1 MRALLAL
8 ASVLQTQAPPPPEP
22 PTVSY
27 QEHRLIVRAELDEA
41 ATGTIEWQALPGAK
55 GQRASLRHGKALSL
69 SSGAQDLALDVADE
83 AVHRITLHIG
93 KDIHDLWASRGEWSA
108 GPEDLDPESP
118 RLPLKSGL
126 VDLKDL
132 MLARGHFVRV
142 PKANSLLPLEIGRSL
157 VRVEDPALPLADA
170 KALVI
175 IARGTLGPVKLVL
188 TDRGPKNQPRYF
200 DYPLLLGP
208 SYRRYVVPLEAFA
221 PREGS
226 AKLKGIARVS
236 VQSLEPL
243 AGGAELEVDYLGL
256 ARRAP
261 HVRWAK
267 KGGER
272 IDLLLRDAPADARVR
287 TDDGGTG
294 PRTDV
299 APNAQGIAVVSSAA
313 ARRFWACWGEAGG
326 RGTCDPPDAPA
337 TAYALPVPP
346 GLPVMIDDFSSGV
359 PVSFDRRPTEVFTS
373 STSVRAEVSHS
384 RGTLRLALTPK
395 RRAEYAGYSVPLG
408 EIPAWAKTIEVRI
421 KGTAK
426 PREILLGLRDA
437 AGKEPKVRLGNYL
450 HQLSAADWTDV
461 RIPLIAL
468 QAAMAGFGGKKPLG
482 PVQALTVTLAPE
494 GLGRRAEIELDLL
507 RFTAEAL
514 PLVVTSFDAD
524 PPGQTAFG
532 GALKLSASGGITL
545 SSTLAAGRHGQGLS
559 VTVTP
564 SDTPGQALVA
574 FGFGKLDVRN
584 YHALAFEVS
593 GLGNDTHAELILADV
608 KRRAK
613 VPLAGR
619 VEGTAPWATVRIP
632 IADFGGRLDKSA
644 VAQAFLAFDEKTAR
658 AERFVIDEVRLE

>member
-1 MRALLAL
+1 MRVLLAL
-8 ASVLQTQAPPPPEP
+8 ASLVPSQAPPPPEP

-27 QEHRLIVRAELDEA
+27 QEHRLVLRAELDAA

-55 GQRASLRHGKALSL
+55 GQRAPLRHGKALSL
-69 SSGAQDLALDVADE
+69 SSGAQDISLDVADE

-93 KDIHDLWASRGEWSA
+93 KDIHELWASRGEWSA
-108 GPEDLDPESP
+108 GPEELDPESP

-126 VDLKDL
+126 VELKDL
-132 MLARGHFVRV
+132 MLARGSFVRV
-142 PKANSLLPLEIGRSL
+142 PRASATVPLEIGRSL
-157 VRVEDPALPLADA
+157 VRAEDPALPLADA

-208 SYRRYVVPLEAFA
+208 NYRRLVVPLEAFA

-243 AGGAELEVDYLGL
+243 AGGAEIEVDYLGL
-256 ARRAP
+256 ARRVP
-261 HVRWAK
+261 RVRWTK
-267 KGGER
+267 QSGER
-272 IDLLLRDAPADARVR
+272 VETLLRDAPADARIR

-294 PRTDV
+294 PRADV
-299 APNAQGIAVVSSAA
+299 APNKLGVAVVSSAL
-313 ARRFWACWGEAGG
+313 ARRYWACWGEAGG
-326 RGTCDPPDAPA
+326 RGSCDPPDAPA

-346 GLPVMIDDFSSGV
+346 GLPVTIDDFASGV

-384 RGTLRLALTPK
+384 KGTLRLGLTPK
-395 RRAEYAGYSVPLG
+395 RPGEYAGYSTPLG
-408 EIPAWAKTIEVRI
+408 EIPAWAKTVELRI
-421 KGTAK
+421 KGTARPK
-426 PREILLGLRDA
+426 EILLGLRDA

-461 RIPLIAL
+461 RIPLVAL
-468 QAAMAGFGGKKPLG
+468 RAAMAGFGGKKALG
-482 PVQALTVTLAPE
+482 PAQALTVTLAPE
-494 GLGRRAEIELDLL
+494 GMGRRAEIELDLL

-532 GALKLSASGGITL
+532 GALKLSASGGL
-545 SSTLAAGRHGQGLS
+545 SLTSTLAAGRHGQGLS
-559 VTVTP
+559 VSVTP

-574 FGFGKLDVRN
+574 FGFGRLDVRN

-593 GLGNDTHAELILADV
+593 GLAEDTHAELILADA
-608 KRRAK
+608 KRRSK

-619 VEGTAPWATVRIP
+619 LDGKAPWVTVRIP

-644 VAQAFLAFDEKTAR
+644 VAQAFLSFDEKTVR
-658 AERFVIDEVRLE
+658 PERFVIDEVRLE